1 MKRYILI
8 LALILSVAGIAAT
21 TNLNTAHAE
30 EDVTSAAYLS
40 KLAKETEKKLNVPV
54 MVDEETQL
62 VGIEGF
68 DHEFQYN
75 YLLVN
80 YSSKDLDS
88 AQFAKVM
95 KAQLTETVCGKK
107 ELKVFLDENIALSF
121 TYKGTDKKMVG
132 KVSITKDMCE

>member
-1 MKRYILI
+1 MKKSILI
-8 LALILSVAGIAAT
+8 LALILSVAGITAT
-21 TNLNTAHAE
+21 TNLSTAYAK
-30 EDVTSAAYLS
+30 EDITSAAYLS

-54 MVDEETQL
+54 MVDENTQL
-62 VGIEGF
+62 VSIDGF

-75 YLLVN
+75 YVLVN

-95 KAQLTETVCGKK
+95 KEQLQETVCKNK
-107 ELKVFLDENIALSF
+107 ALEVFLDKNIALSF
-121 TYKGTDKKMVG
+121 TYKGTDKKLVG

>member
-1 MKRYILI
+1 MKKSILL
-8 LALILSVAGIAAT
+8 LALILSIAGITAT
-21 TNLNTAHAE
+21 TNLNTAYAK

-40 KLAKETEKKLNVPV
+40 KLAKATEKKLKVPV

-62 VGIEGF
+62 VSIEGL

-80 YSSKDLDS
+80 YSSKDLDGEK
-88 AQFAKVM
+88 FINIM
-95 KAQLTETVCGKK
+95 KDQLKETVCTTK
-107 ELKVFLDENIALSF
+107 ELKPFLDEGIALSY

-132 KVSITKDMCE
+132 KVSITKDMCK